1 MSRVVPGAP
10 TSLAGGGGI
19 YPYSPGSPKSRRV
32 SLAYKNEE
40 LVANFKREDHDAKD
54 EDEPVELEP
63 FQMLIRTL
71 LAPLLLPMILMYLVC
86 SKKSKNSLKAEIT
99 ALRVAEYKAA
109 HPDSITEEDASPSMD
124 LGYETESEDD
134 DSTFVGS
141 LVEASARAKASLKKL
156 AKNINARFH
165 PELNQHKHRE
175 TVFSSRAG
183 GSSSRRVSTDRFVPA
198 VDVARTDRVVYPF
211 DGVYVGNFFVDVQD
225 TARLTA
231 LIQKQMQAG
240 LLGDTQSSLEAIVQ
254 EVISSV
260 RDSKE
265 TAAAAHD
272 RRASV
277 LTSVATSAQSP
288 TPAAASEAPETTVT
302 SARRLKPKK
311 LPPPDGTVRVNENV
325 ASKISLS
332 GPCIDHLETA
342 LADPGSSGDSP
353 LRSKIRQSRR
363 KWDTQS
369 PYHEAFSNAEAEEKG
384 DLNSLSSYIPEEQKS
399 PDMAD
404 LLILQYHRT
413 GGSPSNARSKS
424 RSGDRWDE

>member
-10 TSLAGGGGI
+10 TSVAGGGGI

-63 FQMLIRTL
+63 FQMLVRTL

-109 HPDSITEEDASPSMD
+109 HPDSITEEDTSPPLD

-134 DSTFVGS
+134 DSTSRTFVGS
-141 LVEASARAKASLKKL
+141 LVEASARAKVSLKKL
-156 AKNINARFH
+156 ANYINARFN
-165 PELNQHKHRE
+165 PELNQQKHRE

-198 VDVARTDRVVYPF
+198 VEVARTDRVVYPF

-254 EVISSV
+254 EVVSSV

-265 TAAAAHD
+265 TAAAAND
-272 RRASV
+272 RRATV
-277 LTSVATSAQSP
+277 LASIATSAQGP
-288 TPAAASEAPETTVT
+288 TPAASVVSETTAT
-302 SARRLKPKK
+302 SIAPKLKPKK
-311 LPPPDGTVRVNENV
+311 LPPPDGTVRVNEDV

-342 LADPGSSGDSP
+342 LADPGSSVDSP

-363 KWDTQS
+363 QWDTQS
-369 PYHEAFSNAEAEEKG
+369 QYHEAFSNAEAEG
-384 DLNSLSSYIPEEQKS
+384 GLNSLSSYIPEEQKS
-399 PDMAD
+399 PEMAD
-404 LLILQYHRT
+404 FLILQYHRT
-413 GGSPSNARSKS
+413 GSPSNPRSKS
-424 RSGDRWDE
+424 RSGDRWDD